1 NKDINK
7 TYKGWLKDS
16 EYDVDYVRDG
26 YTGGGSLMTM
36 GQRAASLVLDAG
48 VGVQVKLGNRVSLS
62 LENQV
67 TWSGLDGLD
76 AIHLDPRPTGGLS
89 PDKDW
94 VNNLSLG
101 VGINLGNKK
110 RSVLP
115 LWWVNPLDHAYWELS
130 DPRH

>member
-1 NKDINK
+1 
-7 TYKGWLKDS
+7 
-16 EYDVDYVRDG
+16 
-26 YTGGGSLMTM
+26 
-36 GQRAASLVLDAG
+36 
-48 VGVQVKLGNRVSLS
+48 
-62 LENQV
+62 
-67 TWSGLDGLD
+67 
-76 AIHLDPRPTGGLS
+76 LDPRPTGGLS

-130 DPRH
+130 DPRHMTIPAPVLPDSDGDGVTDQFDKCPDTPADVPVDVNGCPLDTDGDGVP